1 MASGRSEVPT
11 SLRGSRP
18 PAEEPDLAPL
28 MTASRTIIAA
38 VVRSLAAASEAV
50 SVPQLRVLVMLAGGN
65 RMNLSAVA
73 EGLGVNASNASRT
86 CGRLVNLGLVD
97 RQTDP
102 HDRRH
107 VSLAL
112 SRSGQRLVADVMRHR
127 EQLLAEVVSA
137 MPAADQDLLNEA
149 LTAFIAAA
157 EGIPALRPPA
167 GAEGDLAHWSA

>member
-1 MASGRSEVPT
+1 MA
-11 SLRGSRP
+11 
-18 PAEEPDLAPL
+18 
-28 MTASRTIIAA
+28 ASRTITAA
-38 VVRSLAAASEAV
+38 VVHSLAAASESV
-50 SVPQLRVLVMLAGGN
+50 SVPQLRVLVMLAAGS

-127 EQLLAEVVSA
+127 ERVLAEVVSA
-137 MPAADQDLLNEA
+137 MSDRDRRLLTEA
-149 LTAFIAAA
+149 LTAFNAAA
-157 EGIPALRPPA
+157 ADIPALSAPP
-167 GAEGDLAHWSA
+167 GAEGDLVHWSA

>member
-11 SLRGSRP
+11 SFRGSRASGP
-18 PAEEPDLAPL
+18 EPDLAPL

-38 VVRSLAAASEAV
+38 VVRSLADASEAV
-50 SVPQLRVLVMLAGGN
+50 SVPQLRVLVMLAGGT

-73 EGLGVNASNASRT
+73 EALGVNASNASRT

-112 SRSGQRLVADVMRHR
+112 SRSGQRLVADLMRHR
-127 EQLLAEVVSA
+127 ERLLAEVVSA
-137 MPAADQDLLNEA
+137 MPAEDQDLLNEA
-149 LTAFIAAA
+149 LRAFISAA
-157 EGIPALRPPA
+157 EGIPALRPPP
-167 GAEGDLAHWSA
+167 GIEGDLAHWST